1 MNRDRFD
8 RFVDGAFNLVGDAW
22 NEARRDFVCG
32 IDANARMD
40 ERENNIALAALA
52 MLDGGLSV
60 EKTIALLQKH
70 WDLRRSEALPFI
82 EWARKRMEA
91 CA

>member
-22 NEARRDFVCG
+22 NEARQDFVYS
-32 IDANARMD
+32 IDANARTE

-52 MLDGGLSV
+52 MLDGGLDV
-60 EKTIALLQKH
+60 EKTLALLQKH
-70 WDLRRSEALPFI
+70 WDLRRSEAMPFVS
-82 EWARKRMEA
+82 WASRRLKA
-91 CA
+91 TA